1 MIRFE
6 HTEFL
11 YLLLMIPIFILVFAL
26 MLQWKKHALK
36 RFGQMKVIS
45 RLIPN
50 ASGNKPRLKLILLI
64 LAYTFLVI
72 GIANPQTGS
81 RLEKIRREG
90 IDIMIALDVSS
101 SMLAQ
106 DIKPDRLSRAKRSI
120 SRLIEKLKGDRVGI
134 IVFAGNAYTQLPITT
149 DYAAAKMFLSPIE
162 PDNIPTQGTAIGDAI
177 RLASK
182 SFSKDN
188 KNKVIIIITDG
199 ENHEGNAIEEAQKAR
214 ELGITLFTIGMGLPE
229 GAPIPVYDKYGNRT
243 GYKKDRQG
251 QTVMTRLNAS
261 MLQQIASAGNGVYV
275 NATNSNTGLSDILKE
290 INKMEK
296 EEIETRIFAD
306 YKDQFQYFAG
316 LGLLLFILEYLIL
329 ERKGKW
335 AQRINF
341 FETKK
346 QRRP

>member
-1 MIRFE
+1 M
-6 HTEFL
+6 
-11 YLLLMIPIFILVFAL
+11 LMIPIFILVFAL